1 MAITTAH
8 APSTRPIP
16 SQPPVVLLVEDEII
30 ILVVIAG
37 YLRGCGYQVIEA
49 QDADEAVA
57 LLEADH
63 PVDALFSDVRMPG
76 EMDGLGL
83 ARWARRHRPEVPV
96 LLTSGF
102 VKDAMIADALCAD
115 GSMLDKPYDAQEMEG
130 RIRHML
136 GARDLDGGLLEPRDI
151 GPLVF

>member
-1 MAITTAH
+1 MAITTAL

-37 YLRGCGYQVIEA
+37 YLRGCGYEVIEA
-49 QDADEAVA
+49 QDSDEAVA
-57 LLEADH
+57 LFEADVH
-63 PVDALFSDVRMPG
+63 VDVLFSDVRMPG

-83 ARWARRHRPEVPV
+83 ARWARLHRPEVSV

-102 VKDAMIADALCAD
+102 VKDAMTADALCGD
-115 GSMLDKPYDAQEMEG
+115 GSMLAKPYDAQEMEG

-136 GARDLDGGLLEPRDI
+136 TARDLDAGLRKACDI